1 MTLTELRNTCAA
13 YHQKRVN
20 DLTKNTVDL
29 FLLAANNARKNA
41 EKLHSFEWNRC
52 TASLSIDGVTG
63 GALATAVLDPPATFQ
78 KIKEVVNVSIL
89 RNNVYVPIEFT
100 RSDIEIERERSEQQ
114 LNNEYWYAGRYPSD
128 AQFDLMSADRVIV
141 QRAQSLY
148 IFPRVVVATTPN
160 PLSVSMECYG
170 YLNNYTAANYDD
182 TAPSD
187 WFLDQGDNYLQWAII
202 DDLNYIFQT
211 FVPRQE
217 GNVIPSPKD
226 KRDEAWRDML
236 LWDGYMVD
244 SHVTRP
250 K

>member
-52 TASLSIDGVTG
+52 TASLDIDGVTG
-63 GALATAVLDPPATFQ
+63 GALADAILDPVDTFQ
-78 KIKEVVNVSIL
+78 KIKEVVNISVL
-89 RNNVYVPIEFT
+89 RNNVYIPVEFT
-100 RSDIEIERERSEQQ
+100 RSDIEIEHERSELQ
-114 LNNEYWYAGRYPSD
+114 LDNRYWFANRYPSD
-128 AQFDLMSADRVIV
+128 SQFDLMWAERTIA
-141 QRAQSLY
+141 QRAQSLF
-148 IFPRVVVATTPN
+148 IFPRVTVATPPN
-160 PLSVSMECYG
+160 PIPVSMECYG
-170 YLNNYTAANYDD
+170 YLNNYTTDNYVDNEP
-182 TAPSD
+182 TD
-187 WFLDQGDNYLQWAII
+187 WFLDQGDNYLQWSII

-226 KRDEAWRDML
+226 KRDEAWRDLL

>member
-29 FLLAANNARKNA
+29 FLLAVNNARKNA

-52 TASLSIDGVTG
+52 TASLNIDGVTG
-63 GALATAVLDPPATFQ
+63 TALSTAVLDPASTFRRV
-78 KIKEVVNVSIL
+78 KEVVNVSIL

-100 RSDIEIERERSEQQ
+100 RSDIEIERERSERQ
-114 LNNEYWYAGRYPSD
+114 LNNDYWYSSRYPSD
-128 AQFDLMSADRVIV
+128 SQYSLMWSDRVVV
-141 QRAQSLY
+141 QRAQALY
-148 IFPRVVVATTPN
+148 LYPRVLVTTTPN
-160 PLSVSMECYG
+160 PVPVFMEVYG
-170 YLNNYTAANYDD
+170 YLNDYTAANYAD
-182 TAPSD
+182 TEPSD
-187 WFLDQGDNYLQWAII
+187 WFLEEGDNYLQWAII

>member
-29 FLLAANNARKNA
+29 FLLAVNNARKNA

-52 TASLSIDGVTG
+52 TATLDIDGVTG
-63 GALATAVLDPPATFQ
+63 GALVDAVLSPTATFQ
-78 KIKEVVNVSIL
+78 KVKEIVNVSIL
-89 RNNVYVPIEFT
+89 RNNVYIPVEFT
-100 RSDIEIERERSEQQ
+100 RSDIEIERERSELQ
-114 LNNEYWYAGRYPSD
+114 LNNEYWFASRYPSD
-128 AQFDLMSADRVIV
+128 AQFDLMWIDRVIA
-141 QRAQSLY
+141 QRAQALF
-148 IFPRVVVATTPN
+148 IFPRVTVATTPN
-160 PLSVSMECYG
+160 PISVSMECYG
-170 YLNNYTAANYDD
+170 YLKDYTTANYTD
-182 TAPSD
+182 TDPSD
-187 WFLDQGDNYLQWAII
+187 WFLEQGDNYLQWAII

-226 KRDEAWRDML
+226 KRDEAWRDLL

>member
-1 MTLTELRNTCAA
+1 MTLTELRNTCAS
-13 YHQKRVN
+13 YHQKRVH

-52 TASLSIDGVTG
+52 VATLDIDGVTG
-63 GALATAVLDPPATFQ
+63 GALADAILPSTFQ
-78 KIKEVVNVSIL
+78 RIKEVVNISIL
-89 RNNVYVPIEFT
+89 RNNYYIPIEFT
-100 RSDIEIERERSEQQ
+100 RSDIEIERERSELQ
-114 LNNEYWYAGRYPSD
+114 LNNPDWFAGRYPSD
-128 AQFDLMSADRVIV
+128 SQFELMWSCRVIA
-141 QRAQSLY
+141 QRAQALY
-148 IFPRVVVATTPN
+148 FFPRATVATTPN
-160 PLSVSMECYG
+160 PINVSMECYG
-170 YLNNYTAANYDD
+170 YLKNYTVADYDNPEP
-182 TAPSD
+182 TD

-226 KRDEAWRDML
+226 KRDEAWRDLL

-244 SHVTRP
+244 SHITRP